1 MAIPV
6 CVFFLCFAFLKI
18 EQLHNIIVVVLNSV
32 VDPVVMGIVGVA
44 MVVRMRSCFDV
55 LRLLFLFMVEVG
67 LIVMH
72 PQLVSDVLNFF

>member
-6 CVFFLCFAFLKI
+6 CVFLLCFAFLEI
-18 EQLHNIIVVVLNSV
+18 EQLHNIIVIVLNSV

-55 LRLLFLFMVEVG
+55 LRLLILFMVKVR